1 LQFAEGRDRK
11 LAVSKKFV
19 EEVLGAPRYTHDLV
33 SERELRPGIS
43 VGLAWT
49 PVGGEVLFVESTM
62 MPGRKGLTLTGQLG
76 EVMRESVTAA
86 MSYVRSNAK
95 KLKVDPDFFD
105 KNDIHIHLPAGAV
118 PKDGPSAGIT
128 MMTALVS
135 LLTGR
140 TLKPRLAMTGEIT
153 LTGEVLPVGGIKEKV
168 LAAHRAGVKTVILP
182 FENKKDY
189 EEEVPDEIKKKLTV
203 HYVKTADKVLRVAL
217 EPQV

>member
-1 LQFAEGRDRK
+1 
-11 LAVSKKFV
+11 V
-19 EEVLGAPRYTHDLV
+19 T
-33 SERELRPGIS
+33 ERELRPGLA

-49 PVGGEVLFVESTM
+49 PVGGDVLFVESTM

-95 KLKVDPDFFD
+95 RLKVDPDFFD
-105 KNDIHIHLPAGAV
+105 THDIHIHLPAGAV

-140 TLKPRLAMTGEIT
+140 RVRSRLAMTGEIT
-153 LTGEVLPVGGIKEKV
+153 LTGEVLAVGGIKEKV
-168 LAAHRAGVKTVILP
+168 LAAHRAGVDTVILP
-182 FENKKDY
+182 IENKKDY
-189 EEEVPDEIKKKLTV
+189 NEEVPDEIKRKLHV
-203 HYVKTADKVLRVAL
+203 HYVRTADQVVRLAL
-217 EPQV
+217 EEA